1 MRLLAGPILCRDAGS
16 ITRTLAL
23 ILLIGSIR
31 PACAAIDDVRVLGST
46 NTQAVLA
53 YTAPGTAACTIEVS
67 ESASLSPLVHDV
79 DSALFSGSNLDTRP
93 GSAVRGRERVVVIGK
108 RAVER
113 AASGAAYS
121 RALQAAT
128 VHHYRITCGADTAAG
143 TFQTATIPLGN
154 TYADEI
160 TPDPDNPGRA
170 LFQTPLYN
178 RNATWIDPHT
188 GALIRRVTQPGDHN
202 YATSSTNALPS
213 EVLSSANWT
222 NPNNVL
228 AEDSTNATYDGAAC
242 GTTCDW
248 LMVNIPSTVAGYQ
261 LVERTDII
269 TIKVRGLGSAA
280 SAADRTV
287 EICPV
292 QLGTTTIDPDGDCQE
307 IVLPQ
312 SSLGTVSSTPR
323 GVVDTWRKPGKPE
336 WTTSLISTT
345 HGHVRFALRKK
356 TATGT
361 ISVDAIRRDWF
372 RSFSFTNGSGSS
384 YDRCSSVARN
394 DDDGPR
400 YLCNA
405 FTGSSA
411 GAMYSIHAETGN
423 VRFLGLMYRP
433 STNYAMNHDHM
444 MWDATN
450 PNRFYSQPSGDP
462 LGPQMFTYT
471 GNGQE
476 KSAGHRAEYDSAQ
489 ILVSGGLSLTAGV
502 KAFVNANASQYP
514 FLFDDTK
521 FVGCGPVEVQGDYLM
536 LLCRRGT
543 QDTFA
548 WVAVYR
554 ISTQTI
560 VAATPMFA
568 TPSARWCTQHYH
580 DIVGNQGV
588 VVEFTQ
594 QGKNTGVGN
603 GYYITKLNGAIN
615 STQTTI
621 QVTSTCSGSTCEGH
635 VDGEPVSATWADNYL
650 MPAEVGDVF
659 LVNNSEYIRI
669 VQKNSP
675 TEWVVQRNAIGG
687 LGAKS
692 HANNVDVLA
701 RCANKP
707 GAGPTLYFGTPLWVW
722 DYLGDPY
729 GMDGTGQYAWMNP
742 YPSHSASRLNF
753 YVGHK
758 SVFTSPEGTY
768 AMRQRDPQWQIGV
781 PPAPYFAGKY
791 PPAGGNTW
799 QHHPNVNQVS
809 APAAERRF
817 FWDIQPFIG
826 GNLILPTT
834 ATCDPNNPP
843 FPATN
848 GCAAARVSG
857 LSNVYRLAIT
867 GSSVNEDGLNPK
879 HLPLF
884 GVGASNILRDVSGP
898 GSILDDSPSK
908 DYTLCYVVQGGECVS
923 GSSPGQTYVQI
934 PGLSAFYCT
943 GGESYS
949 GASDVCV
956 SDFPMMGLSLGQY
969 GIERNKDGVA
979 PSLAPSP
986 ATVGAGWMRDVAKMG
1001 LRHSYRTISVFAAGR
1016 PLANGKWVLATD
1028 WVPGSLLALVKVPP
1042 VVKDTVNR
1050 STFVPVPVRIGSV
1063 PRGTDNVVVEFGYA
1077 ERGSPEQYRCTSR
1090 AESCVAAG
1098 AAVNEATPFFF
1109 ASESYAG
1116 LPCASGCTVVIPA
1129 YPSRVV
1135 YYRVRYRDGGNQ
1147 MLQQGP
1153 MEIAIAP

>member
-1 MRLLAGPILCRDAGS
+1 MRRILLAALSLCLPGFAAIGEVRLLG
-16 ITRTLAL
+16 
-23 ILLIGSIR
+23 
-31 PACAAIDDVRVLGST
+31 VT

-53 YTAPGTAACTIEVS
+53 YLAPDSSACTVEVS
-67 ESASLSPLVHDV
+67 ESPSFSPLVHDV
-79 DSALFSGSNLDTRP
+79 DPALFSGSNQDTRS
-93 GSAVRGRERVVVIGK
+93 GSSVRGRERIVVIGK
-108 RAVER
+108 RTTEHAG
-113 AASGAAYS
+113 SGVAYS

-128 VHHYRITCGADTAAG
+128 LHYFRITCGLDTATG

-160 TPDPDNPGRA
+160 TPDPDRPGET
-170 LFQTPLYN
+170 LWPTPLYQ
-178 RNATWIDPHT
+178 RNSTWIDPHT

-202 YATSSTNALPS
+202 YGTSSTNTLPS
-213 EVLSSANWT
+213 EVLSSTNWT

-228 AEDSTNATYDGAAC
+228 VEDGSNAVYDVAAC
-242 GTTCDW
+242 IPTCDW
-248 LMVNIPSTVAGYQ
+248 LMVNIPSTVASYQ

-269 TIKVRGLGSAA
+269 TIKVRGSGSAA
-280 SAADRTV
+280 ASEDRTV

-292 QLGTTTIDPDGDCQE
+292 QLGTTTIDPDGVCQE

-312 SSLGTVSSTPR
+312 SSPGTVSTSPR
-323 GVVDTWRKPGKPE
+323 GLVDTWRKPGKPE
-336 WTTSLISTT
+336 WTTSQISTT
-345 HGHVRFALRKK
+345 YGHMRFALRKK

-361 ISVDAIRRDWF
+361 ISLDSIRRDWF
-372 RSFSFTNGSGSS
+372 RSFGFTNGSGSS
-384 YDRCSSVARN
+384 YDRCSSVTRN

-405 FTGSSA
+405 FVSSSA
-411 GAMYSIHAETGN
+411 GALYSVHAETGN

-433 STNYAMNHDHM
+433 STNYGIVNDHF

-450 PNRFYSQPSGDP
+450 PNRFYSSPSGDP
-462 LGPQMFTYT
+462 LGPQMFTYS
-471 GNGQE
+471 GDGQE
-476 KSAGHRAEYDSAQ
+476 KSAGHRAEFTSAQ
-489 ILVSGGLSLTAGV
+489 ILVGGVDSLVVGV
-502 KAFVNANASQYP
+502 KAFVQANASHYP

-521 FVGCGPVEVQGDYLM
+521 FTGCGPVEVQGDYLL
-536 LLCRRGT
+536 LLCRRGV

-548 WVAVYR
+548 WVAAYR
-554 ISTQTI
+554 ISTQAI

-580 DIVGNQGV
+580 DPVGNQGV

-594 QGKNTGVGN
+594 QSKNTGVGN
-603 GYYITKLNGAIN
+603 GYYITKLNGAIDA
-615 STQTTI
+615 TQTTI
-621 QVTSTCSGSTCEGH
+621 QVTSTCTGSTCAGH
-635 VDGEPVSATWADNYL
+635 VDGEPVSVTYDDNYL

-659 LVNNSEYIRI
+659 LVNNGEYIRI

-692 HANNVDVLA
+692 HPNNADVLA

-707 GAGPTLYFGTPLWVW
+707 GAGPTQYYGTPLWVW

-729 GMDGTGQYAWMNP
+729 GMDGTGTYAWMNP
-742 YPSHSASRLNF
+742 YPSHSASRRSF
-753 YVGHK
+753 YVGYR
-758 SVFTSPEGTY
+758 SAYVAPEGQY
-768 AMRQRDPQWQIGV
+768 AMRTKDPPWQYGV
-781 PPAPYFAGKY
+781 PAAPHFSGKY

-799 QHHPNVNQVS
+799 QHHPNVNQV
-809 APAAERRF
+809 AASEQERRF

-843 FPATN
+843 YPAAN

-857 LSNVYRLAIT
+857 FSNVYLLAIT

-884 GVGASNILRDVSGP
+884 GVAADKILRDISGP
-898 GSILDDSPSK
+898 GSVLDDSPSK
-908 DYTLCYVVQGGECVS
+908 DYTFCYAVNANECVS
-923 GSSPGQTYVQI
+923 GSSPGQAYVQI

-979 PSLAPSP
+979 PSLASLST
-986 ATVGAGWMRDVAKMG
+986 AVGAAWMRDVAKMG
-1001 LRHSYRTISVFAAGR
+1001 LRHGYRTISVFAAGR

-1028 WVPGSLLALVKVPP
+1028 WQIYQIALVKVPP
-1042 VVKDTVNR
+1042 VVKDSVNR
-1050 STFVPVPVRIGSV
+1050 STFVPVAVRIGSV

-1077 ERGSPEQYRCTSR
+1077 ERGAPDQYRCTSR
-1090 AESCVAAG
+1090 AEACVATG
-1098 AAVNEATPFFF
+1098 STVNESNPFFF
-1109 ASESYAG
+1109 ASESFSG
-1116 LPCASGCTVVIPA
+1116 LPCSSGCTIAIPA

-1147 MLQQGP
+1147 VLHQGP
-1153 MEIAIAP
+1153 MEIAVAP